1 MKTKLVEIRDS
12 ATRIAAIAIKTQGDT
27 PEEQQLFAIEGFGKD
42 SVLLLRPEQ
51 QKMYYDPFMWDNRRT
66 MTTAHR
72 YIQQHFDEL
81 PDAAVVDVQV
91 ILGETETPKSSEIWR

>member
-1 MKTKLVEIRDS
+1 MKTKLVEIRDV

-27 PEEQQLFAIEGFGKD
+27 AEEQQLFRMEGFGEH

-51 QKMYYDPFMWDNRRT
+51 QKMFCDPFMWDNRRT

-72 YIQQHFDEL
+72 YIEEHFDEL
-81 PDAAVVDVQV
+81 PDASVVDVEV
-91 ILGETETPKSSEIWR
+91 ILGESETPKISEIWR